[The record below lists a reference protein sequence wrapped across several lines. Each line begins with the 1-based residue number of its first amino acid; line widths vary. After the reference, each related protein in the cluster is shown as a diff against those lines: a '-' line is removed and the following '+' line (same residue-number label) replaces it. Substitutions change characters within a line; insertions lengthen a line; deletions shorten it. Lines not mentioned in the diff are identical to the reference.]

1 MRYHVV
7 VTGSR
12 PEKGSDKK
20 FLPMPNENVEFIQRV
35 LKALPAEDY
44 VALYHGMANGVDA
57 VADQYAFDNHIKVR
71 QYPAYWFNP
80 AKPDNF
86 DKGAG
91 FFRNDRMIRDAK
103 QNVWQKPDEA
113 VVVLGFH
120 NKPLDLSRGTKHA
133 VETAQKLGLTVRT
146 YALPVQI
153 SDEATAN
160 AAGGTTETPFP
171 ADF

>member
-12 PEKGSDKK
+12 PEKDPTTKK
-20 FLPMPNENVEFIQRV
+20 FLPMPEENVAFIRKV
-35 LKALPAEDY
+35 LDALPAGDY

-57 VADQYAFDNHIKVR
+57 VADQYAFDNRIRVR

-80 AKPDNF
+80 SKPDNF
-86 DKGAG
+86 DKAAG

-103 QNVWQKPDEA
+103 QNVWQKEDET

-120 NKPLDLSRGTKHA
+120 NKPLAESRGTAHA
-133 VETAQKLGLTVRT
+133 VETANKLGLTTRT
-146 YALPVQI
+146 YALPVQVGATNTP
-153 SDEATAN
+153 STTDEKI
-160 AAGGTTETPFP
+160 PF
-171 ADF
+171 

>member
-12 PEKGSDKK
+12 PEKGADNK
-20 FLPMPNENVEFIQRV
+20 FLPMPKENVEFIHKV
-35 LKALPAEDY
+35 LDALPKDGY

-57 VADQYAFDNHIKVR
+57 VVDDYAFTKGIRVR

-80 AKPDNF
+80 SKPNNF
-86 DKGAG
+86 DKAAG

-103 QNVWQKPDEA
+103 QNVWQKDDEQ

-120 NKPLDLSRGTKHA
+120 NKPLADSKGTAHA
-133 VETAQKLGLTVRT
+133 VETAKKIGLTVRT
-146 YALPVQI
+146 YALPVQV
-153 SDEATAN
+153 
-160 AAGGTTETPFP
+160 TTESPTQSSTDEIPFSQP
-171 ADF
+171 AN